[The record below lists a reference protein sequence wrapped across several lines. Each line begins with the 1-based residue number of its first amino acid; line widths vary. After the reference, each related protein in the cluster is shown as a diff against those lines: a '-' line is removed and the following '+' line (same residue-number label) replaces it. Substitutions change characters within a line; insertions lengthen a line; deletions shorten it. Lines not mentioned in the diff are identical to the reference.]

1 MNGYDAFKTYQAVR
15 LHFTTDKFDYFTYN
29 GKSRISLDS
38 FNARK
43 DKYTFHKVARVI
55 DENEMPYYFAVNFLK
70 GDEKSWIRSMLH
82 DDANKNFD
90 AWKKWQEHRLD
101 NLNKDLK
108 KLKGKFEKL
117 IVCKNGQFPELLN
130 FVFQGEIAYDSLL
143 ILDHYIKLIE
153 PWNTKIEDDFIWS
166 DFYKKFNKY
175 KPFFL
180 HYAPLSDTF
189 YRKAIIDCL
198 TLQK

>member
-1 MNGYDAFKTYQAVR
+1 MLFR
-15 LHFTTDKFDYFTYN
+15 
-29 GKSRISLDS
+29 S
-38 FNARK
+38 
-43 DKYTFHKVARVI
+43 
-55 DENEMPYYFAVNFLK
+55 EMPYYFAVNFLK
-70 GDEKSWIRSMLH
+70 GDEKSWIRSMLQE
-82 DDANKNFD
+82 DATKNFSE
-90 AWKKWQEHRLD
+90 WKKWQDERLK
-101 NLNKDLK
+101 NLEKDLK